1 MSEYAGIA
9 IEKKDRAV
17 VARVLVKT
25 LDDAGLKA
33 LARMLD
39 DASEADP
46 TLRGVVLDFGQVSM
60 VPSLALGLLVQIG
73 NKCRARQQQLKLARV
88 QPQVR
93 KVFSVTR
100 LDRIFQ
106 FADTVESAL
115 PAPAQTEPD

>member
-17 VARVLVKT
+17 VARLLVKT
-25 LDDAGLKA
+25 LDDAGLKT

-39 DASEADP
+39 DASQTDP